1 MSIEHDSSPRLHS
14 RGVQC
19 RVLLEKNEV
28 DDEKAKP
35 VNQSDS
41 R

>member
-1 MSIEHDSSPRLHS
+1 MEHDPSTRLHS

-19 RVLLEKNEV
+19 PVLLEKNEI
-28 DDEKAKP
+28 DDGRAKP